1 MDKKDFFGPFF
12 KKKVRFFYK
21 KIGLWEKLPRG
32 FEITNV
38 ISVKEDGGRFNWLR
52 SPTAWVRVMNEKKL
66 FFYFGC
72 EFLDFF

>member
-12 KKKVRFFYK
+12 EKKVRFFF
-21 KIGLWEKLPRG
+21 KIVFARKELTRG

-52 SPTAWVRVMNEKKL
+52 SPTERMR
-66 FFYFGC
+66 
-72 EFLDFF
+72 